1 MMQKK
6 SSYHYRRRK
15 KQNKQ
20 KLALAVISVLAALV
34 LTIVLCV
41 TLRPAK
47 APAPTTPETETQT
60 PALPTVSMPL
70 PQTFVDNNTSAEYIV
85 LYDATNN
92 KTLYSKN
99 ADKQCF
105 PASTTK
111 LMTALVTLQYADAN
125 TVFTVGNEVLLID
138 PESSRAWLRMGN
150 RLDLQ
155 TLLEAL
161 MLPSGNDAAYT
172 AAANVGRII
181 AGDQNLSAQAAI
193 SKFCEKMNETAKTLG
208 AKNTHFINPDGIHN
222 ANHYTTAADMLLICK
237 AALENPTLAAVVS
250 EEKVTRTFLSGETGA
265 TWYNTNYLLRTD
277 TRYLFDG
284 AIGLK
289 TGHTNE
295 AGYCLTAA
303 AERDGVKLIAV
314 LMNADSTNG
323 RFDDATG
330 LFDVCF
336 DNVVQPTTAQ

>member
-1 MMQKK
+1 MKK
-6 SSYHYRRRK
+6 RTVSYRRRK
-15 KQNKQ
+15 KPNKQ
-20 KLALAVISVLAALV
+20 KTILAAISVLAALV

-47 APAPTTPETETQT
+47 TPNTDTPQTETQT

-70 PQTFVDNNTSAEYIV
+70 PQAFVDNNTASDYIV

-111 LMTALVTLQYADAN
+111 LITALVVLQYADES
-125 TVFTVGNEVLLID
+125 TVFTVGDEIRLID
-138 PESSRAWLRMGN
+138 PESSRAFLRIGN
-150 RLDLQ
+150 RLNLQ
-155 TLLEAL
+155 MLLEAI
-161 MLPSGNDAAYT
+161 MLPSGNDAAYV
-172 AAANVGRII
+172 AATHIGRVI
-181 AGDQNLSAQAAI
+181 AGNQSLSAQAAI
-193 SKFCEKMNETAKTLG
+193 AKFCEKMNETAKSLG
-208 AKNTHFINPDGIHN
+208 AKNTHFVNPDGMHN
-222 ANHYTTAADMLLICK
+222 ANHYTTATDMLLICK
-237 AALENPTLAAVVS
+237 AAMENPTLAAVMR

-277 TRYLFDG
+277 TRYLYEG
-284 AIGLK
+284 TTGLK
-289 TGHTNE
+289 TGHTDE

-314 LMNADSTNG
+314 LMNSDNTSG
-323 RFDDATG
+323 RFEDATG
-330 LFDVCF
+330 LFTVCF
-336 DNVVQPTTAQ
+336 DNIVQPAVVTE